1 MGDEEWERFLAG
13 EVSEPDQGE
22 DHEPSGCAHLSPQ
35 LIGRYAWFREPPG
48 ISGIVRIVGSR
59 RYTEASGSEFVATR
73 MECAAT
79 IVGRNRLMFDIGEFF
94 ELSTPASGFHNP
106 VWSLHLF
113 EATTLEAAMLER
125 DLEYGPDFHFE
136 WKTQP

>member
-1 MGDEEWERFLAG
+1 MVPLTVLHG
-13 EVSEPDQGE
+13 
-22 DHEPSGCAHLSPQ
+22 HLSLLHTRGAATADP
-35 LIGRYAWFREPPG
+35 
-48 ISGIVRIVGSR
+48 
-59 RYTEASGSEFVATR
+59 EFVATR